1 MASFLLFY
9 LYNFHVYMIAKT
21 TVLINYIYTCT
32 RQFHHFHCVHKILQS
47 IRPNNFKVKI
57 NQPSLEIH

>member
-21 TVLINYIYTCT
+21 TVLINYIYMY
-32 RQFHHFHCVHKILQS
+32 
-47 IRPNNFKVKI
+47 KI
-57 NQPSLEIH
+57 NPSFSLCP

>member
-1 MASFLLFY
+1 MASFLLFH

-21 TVLINYIYTCT
+21 TVLINYIYMYKII
-32 RQFHHFHCVHKILQS
+32 HHFHCVHKILQS